1 MDSINI
7 NSRHDR
13 FLLTALFIILFLI
26 FHSPVRAQSWGDID
40 YDGAPW
46 VDNVSNPY
54 KISRGLYN
62 RHLIVWA
69 SHGNYYDGSQA

>member
-46 VDNVSNPY
+46 VDNVSIRLPLVTSALNTTFRP
-54 KISRGLYN
+54 RPLGET
-62 RHLIVWA
+62 
-69 SHGNYYDGSQA
+69 